1 MNYTEKKRCLLF
13 GLPLSFTSYNIGE
26 ELISVTSGLLSKV
39 ENDSYLYKVVDVRLE
54 QSFLE
59 RLFGLGTVHCFG
71 GDVTDPDL
79 RLVHI
84 RNAREIKDYIFHQ
97 SEAERLK
104 RRTMNTMSI
113 DGGHRAADIAMGD
126 SCRDF

>member
-1 MNYTEKKRCLLF
+1 MIYTEKKRCLLF
-13 GLPLSFTSYNIGE
+13 GLPLSFTTYNINE
-26 ELISVTSGLLSKV
+26 ELISVSSGLLSKT

-71 GDVTDPDL
+71 GDVTDPSL
-79 RLVHI
+79 RLKHI
-84 RNAREIKDYIFHQ
+84 RRAREIKDYIFRQ

-104 RRTMNTMSI
+104 RRTMNTMNI
-113 DGGHRAADIAMGD
+113 DGGHRAAEMAM
-126 SCRDF
+126 SDFDRP

>member
-1 MNYTEKKRCLLF
+1 MYTEKKRCLLF
-13 GLPLSFTSYNIGE
+13 GLPLSFTTYHITE
-26 ELISVTSGLLSKV
+26 ELISVSSGLLNKT
-39 ENDSYLYKVVDVRLE
+39 ENDSYLYKIVDVRLE

-59 RLFGLGTVHCFG
+59 RLFGLGTVRCFG

-79 RLVHI
+79 RLKHI
-84 RNAREIKDYIFHQ
+84 RNAREIKDYVFRQ

-113 DGGHRAADIAMGD
+113 DGGPRTADMAMTE
-126 SCRDF
+126 SYRDF